1 MEVKNVEALFD
12 DILNNDDEYYVGNLL
27 ITPSGDSSTEF
38 DIVDGQ
44 QRITTISL
52 YLLAI
57 YYHLLRA
64 DNDDSKIKEFKSKEY
79 KKKFNRA
86 LQDIPHR
93 LINEDDNLASLQL
106 LKKD

>member
-79 KKKFNRA
+79 KKKI
-86 LQDIPHR
+86 Q
-93 LINEDDNLASLQL
+93 
-106 LKKD
+106 